1 MQITTPPT
9 LVKTRHSNCSTDMQE
24 RTKLILPSIV
34 SVAAAALLCLA
45 GLALAQTA
53 VTTSSPSLP
62 QAAPASTLAAKPVV
76 ANKATKTA
84 AETWDK
90 LTPAQKTALQ
100 PLNGNWSSL
109 SDGHKRK
116 WIAVSANFDQ
126 FSPQDKTK
134 LHSRMTEWAGLSAKQ
149 REQARIN
156 FAQNKTLTPKD
167 KQAKWE
173 SYKALPPETKQALA
187 NIDVAP
193 KPTGAAT
200 AAKPVAKDKLVASSP
215 KTDKAPVR

>member
-1 MQITTPPT
+1 MLDNSN
-9 LVKTRHSNCSTDMQE
+9 LVKTSLE
-24 RTKLILPSIV
+24 
-34 SVAAAALLCLA
+34 SVAIAALLCFA
-45 GLALAQTA
+45 GLTFAQTA
-53 VTTSSPSLP
+53 VTPSVTSSVTSTATATPTSMLP
-62 QAAPASTLAAKPVV
+62 AKPLAA
-76 ANKATKTA
+76 NKNTTSA

-90 LTPAQKTALQ
+90 LTPSQKKALQ
-100 PLNGNWSSL
+100 PLNATWASL

-116 WIAVSANFDQ
+116 WIAVSANFAQ
-126 FSPQDKTK
+126 FSEQDKTK

-156 FAQNKTLTPKD
+156 FAQNKTLTPED

-173 SYKALPPETKQALA
+173 TYKALPPETKQALA
-187 NIDVAP
+187 KIDVAP

-215 KTDKAPVR
+215 KTDKSSVR

>member
-1 MQITTPPT
+1 M
-9 LVKTRHSNCSTDMQE
+9 LE
-24 RTKLILPSIV
+24 RTKLIKPSLG
-34 SVAAAALLCLA
+34 SVAVAALLCFA
-45 GLALAQTA
+45 GFALAQTA
-53 VTTSSPSLP
+53 MTTSPP
-62 QAAPASTLAAKPVV
+62 VVPASTLTAKPVI

-84 AETWDK
+84 VETWDK
-90 LTPAQKTALQ
+90 LTPSQKTALQ
-100 PLNGNWSSL
+100 PLYANWSSL

-116 WIAVSANFDQ
+116 WIAVSANFEQ
-126 FSPQDKTK
+126 FSLQDKAK

-173 SYKALPPETKQALA
+173 TYKALPPETKQALA

-193 KPTGAAT
+193 KPTGAAA

-215 KTDKAPVR
+215 KTDKATVR

>member
-1 MQITTPPT
+1 MLPRKKFI
-9 LVKTRHSNCSTDMQE
+9 KTS
-24 RTKLILPSIV
+24 LA
-34 SVAAAALLCLA
+34 SVAAATLLCLV

-53 VTTSSPSLP
+53 ATTSPP
-62 QAAPASTLAAKPVV
+62 TAPASTLTAKPLA
-76 ANKATKTA
+76 ANKVIKTTT
-84 AETWDK
+84 ETWDK
-90 LTPAQKTALQ
+90 LTPPQKTALQ
-100 PLNGNWSSL
+100 PLAANWSSL
-109 SDGHKRK
+109 SEGHKRK
-116 WIAVSANFDQ
+116 WIAVSANFAQ
-126 FSPQDKTK
+126 FSPEDKTK

-200 AAKPVAKDKLVASSP
+200 AAKPVAKDKLVASTP
-215 KTDKAPVR
+215 KTDKATVR